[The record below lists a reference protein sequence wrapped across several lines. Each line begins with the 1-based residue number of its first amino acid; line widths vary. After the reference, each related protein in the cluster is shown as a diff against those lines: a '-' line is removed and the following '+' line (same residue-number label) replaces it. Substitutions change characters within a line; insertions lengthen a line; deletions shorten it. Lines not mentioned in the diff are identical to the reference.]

1 VDRRSSTSHQGTRMY
16 DHLDR
21 TPTVGRILLALGLA
35 AALAVPGGLEGQERA
50 PAESIRSDR
59 PGLGDGTWVV
69 GSGVW
74 QAEVGGAVE
83 SSGED
88 QFLTGSGL
96 LRVGLE
102 GLELRASIPGVGIA
116 RGEED
121 LILGDVAV
129 GVKLPLAEQDGWTTS
144 LMGGVSL
151 PLDRGE
157 GVPDDPG
164 GSAALLAE
172 TALSDEAAL
181 ALNLGYGFPFD
192 DVDQGTFAV
201 IATPSLALG
210 DDVSAYAGW
219 AGFFRSGDDTHIVEG
234 GVAWLARPDLQW
246 DVNAGFD
253 PDTEVWF
260 LGAGFATRW

>member
-1 VDRRSSTSHQGTRMY
+1 MID
-16 DHLDR
+16 DLDR
-21 TPTVGRILLALGLA
+21 TPTVGRILLAVS
-35 AALAVPGGLEGQERA
+35 LAVAFVVPGSLEAQERA

-59 PGLGDGTWVV
+59 PGLGDGTWVL

-74 QAEVGGAVE
+74 QAEVGGALQ

-96 LRVGLE
+96 LRLGLQ
-102 GLELRASIPGVGIA
+102 GLELRASLPGVGVA

-121 LILGDVAV
+121 LVVGDVAV
-129 GVKLPLAEQDGWTTS
+129 GVKLPLAEQDGWTTA
-144 LMGGVSL
+144 LLGGVSL

-157 GVPDDPG
+157 GVPDDPV

-181 ALNLGYGFPFD
+181 GVNLGYAFPFD
-192 DVDQGTFAV
+192 DVGQGTFAV
-201 IATPSLALG
+201 IATPLVALG
-210 DDVSAYAGW
+210 DDVNAYAGW
-219 AGFFRSGDDTHIVEG
+219 AGFFQSGDDTHIVEG

-253 PDTEVWF
+253 PDTEAWF